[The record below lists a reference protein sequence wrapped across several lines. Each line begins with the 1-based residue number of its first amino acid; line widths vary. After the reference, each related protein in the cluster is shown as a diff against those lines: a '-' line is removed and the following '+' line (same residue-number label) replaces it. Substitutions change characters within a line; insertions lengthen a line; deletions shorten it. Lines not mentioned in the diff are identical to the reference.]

1 MFRFLIIAI
10 PVFLIGFVSGGA
22 AWYLFSPL
30 FIDEVVSEEL
40 PAGLV
45 ATEVAAGQFRDADRA
60 HRGQGTARLLETG
73 TGAHLL
79 RFTDFE
85 VTNGP
90 DLEVWLVAEPDPQSS
105 ADVLQ
110 SRWLSLGQLKGNVGD
125 QTYVIPEGTD
135 VAAFGSVVIW
145 CEQFSVLFSPATLVA
160 ASGG

>member
-45 ATEVAAGQFRDADRA
+45 ATAVAAGRFRDADRV
-60 HRGQGTARLLETG
+60 HRGQGTAQLLRTG

-110 SRWLSLGQLKGNVGD
+110 SQWLSLGQLKGNVGD

-135 VAAFGSVVIW
+135 VTAFGSVVVW

-160 ASGG
+160 ASGS